1 MDVQKRQSI
10 IERIQEQSS
19 FTVFQPAFFSSS
31 FEPESL
37 EDFDFESAPM
47 NHLPTT
53 KEDDEQ
59 DPIHQSSGLTS
70 NSNVTSYASTAP
82 ILQQQQQQPYSKH
95 NQTLTTATE
104 EYNLQALDTKR
115 ASMNDATTESE
126 TESAAAAEATT
137 TTAAAAEDSQET
149 LNSKHVPSQHQHEQ
163 KPCYVLKNQ
172 PYRNYQIFPGHT
184 RFLLGGRLV
193 TSRDYRAFI
202 AALFILI
209 SPTVL
214 FAIFTCPFLWNQVH
228 PALPIVFAYLFVLAF
243 VSMLKTSWTDP
254 GIIPRN
260 LDPIAQDIMDE
271 SASVDSEEAPP
282 KEIWIKNT
290 AYSLKYCDTCM
301 IYRPP
306 RASHCRQCNNC
317 VEFEDHHCAWLN
329 NCVGKRNYRSFFTF
343 ITSSALLCVFVICS
357 GVYQLLFIS
366 RNQEQQPTSFGE
378 VFSKAPVS
386 FVLCIYCFVLLWLV
400 GGLTLYHCSLVL
412 RGVTTH
418 EQIRADI
425 IRAKYPELRAN
436 PYSKSSP
443 LKNMIQVLCQP
454 QPKSYLRRRK
464 MADPVIEKLS

>member
-1 MDVQKRQSI
+1 MDVQKRHSI

-19 FTVFQPAFFSSS
+19 FTVFQPTFFSSS

-47 NHLPTT
+47 HQLPTT

-70 NSNVTSYASTAP
+70 NSNVTSFASTAP
-82 ILQQQQQQPYSKH
+82 ILQQQHQQPYSKH
-95 NQTLTTATE
+95 DQTLTTATE
-104 EYNLQALDTKR
+104 EYSLKTIDTVR
-115 ASMNDATTESE
+115 NSVNVANTESD
-126 TESAAAAEATT
+126 TGSASE
-137 TTAAAAEDSQET
+137 AAAEDSQET
-149 LNSKHVPSQHQHEQ
+149 LNSKHVSLQQQQQEQ
-163 KPCYVLKNQ
+163 QPRYVFKNQ
-172 PYRNYQIFPGHT
+172 PFRNYQIFPGHT

-228 PALPIVFAYLFVLAF
+228 PVLPIVFAYLFVLAF

-260 LDPIAQDIMDE
+260 LDPIAQDILDE
-271 SASVDSEEAPP
+271 NASVNSEEAPP

-290 AYSLKYCDTCM
+290 SYALKYCDTCM

-343 ITSSALLCVFVICS
+343 ITSSALLCIFVICS
-357 GVYQLLFIS
+357 VVYELLFIS
-366 RNQEQQPTSFGE
+366 RNQVQQPTSFGE
-378 VFSKAPVS
+378 VFSQAP
-386 FVLCIYCFVLLWLV
+386 
-400 GGLTLYHCSLVL
+400 
-412 RGVTTH
+412 
-418 EQIRADI
+418 IRADI

-436 PYSKSSP
+436 PYSKNSP

>member
-1 MDVQKRQSI
+1 MDVQKRHSI

-19 FTVFQPAFFSSS
+19 FTVFQPTFFSSS

-47 NHLPTT
+47 HHLPTT

-82 ILQQQQQQPYSKH
+82 ILQQQHQQPYSKH
-95 NQTLTTATE
+95 DQTLTTATG
-104 EYNLQALDTKR
+104 EYSLQAIDAKR
-115 ASMNDATTESE
+115 HSNVATTESD
-126 TESAAAAEATT
+126 TGSASDQ
-137 TTAAAAEDSQET
+137 AAEDSQET
-149 LNSKHVPSQHQHEQ
+149 LNSKHVSLQQHQQEQ
-163 KPCYVLKNQ
+163 QPRYVLKNQ
-172 PYRNYQIFPGHT
+172 PYRNYQIFPGQT

-193 TSRDYRAFI
+193 TSRDYRAFV

-260 LDPIAQDIMDE
+260 LDPIAQDILDE
-271 SASVDSEEAPP
+271 SASVNTQEAPP
-282 KEIWIKNT
+282 KEIRIKNT
-290 AYSLKYCDTCM
+290 SYSLKYCDTCM

-343 ITSSALLCVFVICS
+343 ITSSALLCIFVICS
-357 GVYQLLFIS
+357 VVYELLFIS
-366 RNQEQQPTSFGE
+366 RNQVQQPTSFGE
-378 VFSKAPVS
+378 VFSQAPVS
-386 FVLCIYCFVLLWLV
+386 FVLSIYCFVLLWLV

-412 RGVTTH
+412 RGVSTH

-436 PYSKSSP
+436 PYSKNSP

>member
-1 MDVQKRQSI
+1 MDVHKRHSI

-19 FTVFQPAFFSSS
+19 FTVFQPTFFSSS

-47 NHLPTT
+47 NHFPIR
-53 KEDDEQ
+53 KEDEQ

-82 ILQQQQQQPYSKH
+82 ILQHQHQLQQQYHPSKH
-95 NQTLTTATE
+95 NQTLSPATE
-104 EYNLQALDTKR
+104 EYSLHTLDT
-115 ASMNDATTESE
+115 AGVI
-126 TESAAAAEATT
+126 AEAEPEPEPIPKPVP
-137 TTAAAAEDSQET
+137 AEDSQEI
-149 LNSKHVPSQHQHEQ
+149 LNLKPISTQQQEQ
-163 KPCYVLKNQ
+163 QQEQQPRYILRNQ
-172 PYRNYQIFPGHT
+172 PYRNYQIFPGST

-214 FAIFTCPFLWNQVH
+214 FAVFTCPFLWNQVH
-228 PALPIVFAYLFVLAF
+228 PAVPIVFAYLFVLSLI
-243 VSMLKTSWTDP
+243 SMLKTSWTDP

-260 LDPIAQDIMDE
+260 LDPIVQDILDE
-271 SASVDSEEAPP
+271 SASVVSVPQ

-290 AYSLKYCDTCM
+290 SYSLKYCDTCL

-343 ITSSALLCVFVICS
+343 ILSSALLCIFVICS
-357 GVYQLLFIS
+357 AIYQLLYIAK
-366 RNQEQQPTSFGE
+366 NEPQPTDFGTI
-378 VFSKAPVS
+378 FSKAPVS
-386 FVLCIYCFVLLWLV
+386 FVLSIYCFVLLWLV
-400 GGLTLYHCSLVL
+400 GGLTLYHCSLIL

-418 EQIRADI
+418 EQIRVDI
-425 IRAKYPELRAN
+425 IKAKYPELRTN
-436 PYSKSSP
+436 PYSKKSP
-443 LKNMIQVLCQP
+443 LKNILQVLCQP

>member
-1 MDVQKRQSI
+1 M
-10 IERIQEQSS
+10 
-19 FTVFQPAFFSSS
+19 
-31 FEPESL
+31 
-37 EDFDFESAPM
+37 
-47 NHLPTT
+47 
-53 KEDDEQ
+53 
-59 DPIHQSSGLTS
+59 
-70 NSNVTSYASTAP
+70 
-82 ILQQQQQQPYSKH
+82 
-95 NQTLTTATE
+95 
-104 EYNLQALDTKR
+104 DTKR
-115 ASMNDATTESE
+115 NSVNDATTTGSDAG
-126 TESAAAAEATT
+126 SAEAG
-137 TTAAAAEDSQET
+137 ADDSQET
-149 LNSKHVPSQHQHEQ
+149 LNSKHVSLQQQQQQQQQQQPR
-163 KPCYVLKNQ
+163 YVLKNQ

-193 TSRDYRAFI
+193 TSRDYRAFV

-260 LDPIAQDIMDE
+260 LDPIAQDILDE
-271 SASVDSEEAPP
+271 SASVNSEEAPP
-282 KEIWIKNT
+282 KDIWIKNT
-290 AYSLKYCDTCM
+290 SYSLKYCDTCM

-329 NCVGKRNYRSFFTF
+329 NS
-343 ITSSALLCVFVICS
+343 
-357 GVYQLLFIS
+357 
-366 RNQEQQPTSFGE
+366 
-378 VFSKAPVS
+378 PVS
-386 FVLCIYCFVLLWLV
+386 FVLSIYCFVLLWLV

-412 RGVTTH
+412 RGVSTH